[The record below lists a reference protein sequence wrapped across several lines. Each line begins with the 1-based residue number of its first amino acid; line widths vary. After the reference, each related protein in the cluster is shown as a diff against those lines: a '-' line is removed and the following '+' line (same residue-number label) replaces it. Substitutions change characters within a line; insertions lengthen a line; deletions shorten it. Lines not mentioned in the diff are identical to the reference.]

1 MQITKRQFRIAVL
14 LLIFLTGLWFL
25 WLVRAGLYPFFIGIF
40 LAYLLNPFVA
50 FWERKGLTRM
60 WSLTIV
66 YLVVF
71 SLLFGIGIKLV
82 PLLIKE
88 LENFASELP
97 RMSERAELLLYE
109 WQHSY
114 QNWVLPNSM
123 RLALDEGINHIAAN
137 IDEFVQQLVQG
148 ILGLFTYVIGLAVSP
163 ILAFYILYDWKSIK
177 EKIIFFVPS
186 SWRSELLLIFKNINQ
201 VLDGVIRGQ
210 LFTSLL
216 VGVIITAGLFMFGI
230 KYALLIG
237 ILAGILDIIPYFGAV
252 IGALPA
258 LGVALIYSPLLLLKV
273 MLLFFVVHQLESAV
287 IQPKIVGNTV
297 GLHPLSV
304 IFFVFIGGELGGLIG
319 MLLGVPI
326 AAIAKVF
333 VQHAFKLLV

>member
-1 MQITKRQFRIAVL
+1 MQITKRQFRTAVL
-14 LLIFLTGLWFL
+14 LFIFFMGFWFL

-50 FWERKGLTRM
+50 FGERKGLTRM
-60 WSLTIV
+60 WSLVIV

-71 SLLFGIGIKLV
+71 SSLIGVGSKLI

-88 LENFASELP
+88 LESFANELP
-97 RMSERAELLLYE
+97 RMSDRAELLLYE
-109 WQHSY
+109 WQHNY

-123 RLALDEGINHIAAN
+123 RLALDEGINHIATN
-137 IDEFVQQLVQG
+137 INIFIQQLVQG

-163 ILAFYILYDWKSIK
+163 ILAFYILYDWKAIK

-186 SWRSELLLIFKNINQ
+186 AWRAELLSMLKNINQ

-210 LFTSLL
+210 IFTSLL
-216 VGVIITAGLFMFGI
+216 VGMIITVGLFILGI

-258 LGVALIYSPLLLLKV
+258 LGVALIYSPVLLLKV
-273 MLLFFVVHQLESAV
+273 LFLFFVVHQLESAV

-304 IFFVFIGGELGGLIG
+304 IFFVFIGGELAGLPG

-326 AAIAKVF
+326 AAIVKLF
-333 VQHAFKLLV
+333 IQHAFKLLV